1 MQEHMNKLFR
11 LFSKHKKGRLSDP
24 EAAAFQK
31 VQQEDPEM
39 HRQLDRIWSASGSY
53 KEGAWDPDVESG
65 LSRLHQ
71 RLGKEVVPGP
81 RPVWRNPILRVAASL
96 VFLLVA
102 GAVIRHFVI
111 GDQPGLLEVVNAR
124 QDQEVHRLPDGSLVR
139 LSPGAT
145 LTYPDNL
152 NDLPIREVSVTGTG
166 YFAVT
171 SRPEQPFIVH
181 TEVTDI
187 RVLGT
192 RFLVVEEANAGRT
205 IVEVEEGKVAFHE
218 RGSRDTL
225 VLAHAERGVCITG
238 GDMLKESFLIEEIQT
253 PTHTI
258 NVFRERLSSLADQ
271 LYTWSNED
279 LIVPAALSDC
289 EISGRIDISSRH
301 RFMESIQALGYEIS
315 EGTAGSLLLSGA
327 CPEQSSN

>member
-31 VQQEDPEM
+31 AQQEDPEM

-192 RFLVVEEANAGRT
+192 RFLVVEETTSDRT

-218 RGSRDTL
+218 RGSSDTL
-225 VLAHAERGVCITG
+225 VLVGAERGVCISG
-238 GDMLKESFLIEEIQT
+238 RDLRKESFTIQQSQI
-253 PTHTI
+253 PHHKVNAFKEPI
-258 NVFRERLSSLADQ
+258 ASLSDK
-271 LYTWSNED
+271 LYRWSNEE
-279 LIVPAALSDC
+279 LIISPSLSKC
-289 EISGRIDISSRH
+289 VITGGIDISSRH
-301 RFMESIQALGYEIS
+301 RFIESIQALGYEIK
-315 EGTAGSLLLSGA
+315 EGTDGSLLLTGT
-327 CPEQSSN
+327 CPEKASN